1 MADDHEARRGRGTPA
16 SAVATT
22 ERDITER
29 KRAEAALRRL
39 ATVLQDSNDAITMQD
54 LEGRILAWNR
64 GAERMYGYS
73 EHEALQMNIEA
84 LVPEEERERARGFLQ
99 AIKRGEEVTSLEV
112 KRRTKDG
119 IVLDVWLTT
128 TKLVDD
134 EGRPSAVATTERD
147 ITDLKRAERERER
160 LLKELGDAMEARDEF
175 LSVASH
181 ELRNPLNALNLKLD
195 LILKQ
200 ARNAG
205 PAGEKLASGIEV
217 ALRQSGRLT
226 RLIDE
231 LLDVSRITSGR
242 LTLEREDVNLSQL
255 VPEVEDR
262 LRQMVERGG
271 TTVELR
277 VQPGVVGRWDRLRL
291 EQVLVNLLTNAV
303 KYGGRSPIEISLQ
316 ADERQA
322 TLAVRDRGPGIP
334 EAEQQRIFERF
345 ARAAPRGVGGMGLG
359 LYITR
364 QIVEAHGGRI
374 RIESQPGQGATF
386 LVELPIRPASEVQ
399 SG

>member
-1 MADDHEARRGRGTPA
+1 MNIDALVPEEERERARVFLRAIERGEEIA
-16 SAVATT
+16 SLEVTRKTKDGRVLDVWLTTTKLVDVEGRPVAVATT

-29 KRAEAALRRL
+29 K
-39 ATVLQDSNDAITMQD
+39 
-54 LEGRILAWNR
+54 
-64 GAERMYGYS
+64 Y
-73 EHEALQMNIEA
+73 
-84 LVPEEERERARGFLQ
+84 
-99 AIKRGEEVTSLEV
+99 
-112 KRRTKDG
+112 
-119 IVLDVWLTT
+119 
-128 TKLVDD
+128 
-134 EGRPSAVATTERD
+134 
-147 ITDLKRAERERER
+147 AERERER
-160 LLKELGDAMEARDEF
+160 LLKELGDALQARDEF

-181 ELRNPLNALNLKLD
+181 ELRNPLGALNLKLD

-205 PAGEKLASGIEV
+205 EAGEKLAGGIEV

-242 LTLEREDVNLSQL
+242 LTLEREEVDLSQL
-255 VPEVEDR
+255 IAEVEDR

-271 TTVELR
+271 SSVELR

-303 KYGGRSPIEISLQ
+303 KYGGRSSIEVSLR

-322 TLAVRDRGPGIP
+322 TLAVRDGGPGIS
-334 EAEQQRIFERF
+334 EAQQQHIFERF
-345 ARAAPRGVGGMGLG
+345 VRAAPRGVGGLGLG

-364 QIVEAHGGRI
+364 QIVEAHGGRL
-374 RIESQPGQGATF
+374 RVESQPGQGATF
-386 LVELPIRPASEVQ
+386 FVELPLRPDSEVV